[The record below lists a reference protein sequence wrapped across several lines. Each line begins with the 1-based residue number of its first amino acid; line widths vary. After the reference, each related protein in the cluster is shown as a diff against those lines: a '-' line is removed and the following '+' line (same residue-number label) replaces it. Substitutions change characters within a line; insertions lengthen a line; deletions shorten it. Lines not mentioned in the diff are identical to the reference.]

1 MSNII
6 LKGKNLTKLYS
17 SEKSE
22 VAALDNLNL
31 EIYNGEYAAI
41 MGPSGSGKSTLLHVL
56 CGLDSL
62 TGGSVS
68 ISNTQINTMSEK
80 ELSLFRREE
89 IGFIFQAFNLVPN
102 LTILENI
109 LISGFLTKTNRSVV
123 KNKAL
128 DLLKSMEISE
138 LADRLPSE
146 ISGGEKQRAA
156 IARALI
162 NSPSILF
169 ADEPT
174 GNLNSASTG
183 NVLDIFS
190 KINKNKQTI
199 ITVTHELQ
207 AACRADRVFYIKD
220 GRINDIYTFSGD
232 DTLDY
237 TQKENELFKWL
248 SKRGW

>member
-1 MSNII
+1 MANII

-31 EIYNGEYAAI
+31 EIYKGEYAAI

-56 CGLDSL
+56 SGLDSL
-62 TGGSVS
+62 SDGAVF
-68 ISNTQINTMSEK
+68 INNNQINTMSEK
-80 ELSLFRREE
+80 NLSLFRREE

-102 LTILENI
+102 LTVLENI
-109 LISGFLTKTNRSVV
+109 LISGFLTKVNRTEI
-123 KNKAL
+123 KNKAF
-128 DLLKSMEISE
+128 DLLNMMEIPD
-138 LADRLPSE
+138 LADRMPSE

-174 GNLNSASTG
+174 GNLNSASTA

-190 KINKNKQTI
+190 KINQNKQTI

-207 AACRADRVFYIKD
+207 AACRADRVLYIKD

-232 DTLDY
+232 DTLNNS
-237 TQKENELFKWL
+237 QKENELFNCL